1 MDASELP
8 EQIKSIESWGE
19 GVVVSHFTNGDK
31 NFLMIVNRD
40 FGQKQK
46 VTVRKDTGVK
56 RVKSNGKVS
65 KDNSKNI
72 TLAPGGYYL
81 YTW

>member
-1 MDASELP
+1 
-8 EQIKSIESWGE
+8 
-19 GVVVSHFTNGDK
+19 
-31 NFLMIVNRD
+31 MIVNRD
-40 FGQKQK
+40 FEQKQK
-46 VTVRKDTGVK
+46 VTVRKDSGVK